1 MLLVLNKLMNCL
13 FEIARAKGLKVMEGE
28 VLVNNRSML
37 ELVRRLGF
45 DVLISEE
52 DASIKRIIKQ
62 L

>member
-1 MLLVLNKLMNCL
+1 MNCL